1 MCKDSRQSK
10 FSPKKFLLTLL
21 FFNDLCKLMAEFKPT
36 ADTPYFTFQFGL
48 LCVSNFLF
56 STSFNMMI
64 PELPGYLTQL
74 GGAEYKG
81 LIIALFTLMAG
92 ISRPFSGKL
101 TDTVGRVP
109 VMIFGALVCV
119 ICSLLYPLLTSVA
132 GFLFLRFLHGFSTGF
147 KPTATSAY
155 GADVV
160 HESRRGEA
168 LGALSIGYTL
178 GSSAGPMIGS
188 YLVDYFSYNTMF
200 YASSLFALGSVAILY
215 NVKETLK
222 APQKFALKHL
232 RINRNEIFERTALRP
247 AIITLLLC
255 LSIGCT
261 ITIAPDLSEHLGVHN
276 KGLFFAFFTVA
287 SLLIRLVAAKV
298 SDRYGRVPVLLVSSI
313 VLAISMVVLAFAG
326 SATVMMLGSVIYG
339 LSWGINSPAISA
351 WTVDLCAPENR
362 GKAIASMYIALEVG
376 IGAGALFSA
385 WIYNNQATNFKYAF
399 LAPGFFALV
408 AVALL
413 ISWNKKARLMQSSS
427 PV

>member
-1 MCKDSRQSK
+1 MT
-10 FSPKKFLLTLL
+10 FT
-21 FFNDLCKLMAEFKPT
+21 KPT
-36 ADTPYFTFQFGL
+36 ADTPYFNFQFGL

-64 PELPGYLTQL
+64 PELPGYLTMI

-109 VMIFGALVCV
+109 VMIFGSLVCV
-119 ICSLLYPLLTSVA
+119 VCSMLYPFLTTVV

-178 GSSAGPMIGS
+178 GSSAGPMMGS
-188 YLVDYFSYNTMF
+188 YLVDFFNYNTMF
-200 YASSLFALGSVAILY
+200 YVSAVFALGSVAILY
-215 NVKETLK
+215 NVKETLPN
-222 APQKFALKHL
+222 PQPFRLKL
-232 RINRNEIFERTALRP
+232 LKINRTEIFEKTALRP

-255 LSIGCT
+255 FSIGT
-261 ITIAPDLSEHLGVHN
+261 ILTVAPDLSEHLGLHN

-287 SLLIRLVAAKV
+287 SLLIRLVASKV
-298 SDRYGRVPVLLVSSI
+298 SDRFGRVPVLLVSSF
-313 VLAISMVVLAFAG
+313 VLAIALCILAYASSVTMMMV
-326 SATVMMLGSVIYG
+326 GSVIYG
-339 LSWGINSPAISA
+339 LSWGINSPALSA

-362 GKAIASMYIALEVG
+362 GKAIASMYIALEIG
-376 IGAGALFSA
+376 IGTGALFSA
-385 WIYNNQATNFKYAF
+385 WIYNNQAVNFKYAF
-399 LAPGFFALV
+399 LAPAFFAILSLF
-408 AVALL
+408 LL
-413 ISWNKKARLMQSSS
+413 IRWNKAAKKVLPSFQE
-427 PV
+427 

>member
-1 MCKDSRQSK
+1 MT
-10 FSPKKFLLTLL
+10 FT
-21 FFNDLCKLMAEFKPT
+21 KPT
-36 ADTPYFTFQFGL
+36 ADTPYFNFQFGL

-64 PELPGYLTQL
+64 PELPGYLTMI

-109 VMIFGALVCV
+109 VMIFGSLVCV
-119 ICSLLYPLLTSVA
+119 VCSLLYPFLTTVV

-178 GSSAGPMIGS
+178 GSSAGPMMGS
-188 YLVDYFSYNTMF
+188 YLVDFFNYNTMF
-200 YASSLFALGSVAILY
+200 YVSAVFALGSVAILY
-215 NVKETLK
+215 NVKETLPN
-222 APQKFALKHL
+222 PQPFTLKL
-232 RINRNEIFERTALRP
+232 LKINRTEIFEKTALRP

-255 LSIGCT
+255 FSIGT
-261 ITIAPDLSEHLGVHN
+261 ILTVAPDLSEHLGLHN

-287 SLLIRLVAAKV
+287 SLLIRLVASKV
-298 SDRYGRVPVLLVSSI
+298 SDRFGRVPVLLVSSF
-313 VLAISMVVLAFAG
+313 VLAIALCILAYANSVTMMMV
-326 SATVMMLGSVIYG
+326 GSVIYG
-339 LSWGINSPAISA
+339 LSWGINSPALSA

-362 GKAIASMYIALEVG
+362 GKAIASMYIALEIG
-376 IGAGALFSA
+376 IGTGALFSA
-385 WIYNNQATNFKYAF
+385 WIYNNQAVNFKYAF
-399 LAPGFFALV
+399 LAPAFFAILSLF
-408 AVALL
+408 LL
-413 ISWNKKARLMQSSS
+413 IRWNKAAKKVLPSFQE
-427 PV
+427 